1 VQATDEQMTEKGA
14 WYHGV
19 EDVVAE
25 DLDDGE
31 GDPER
36 EEPAHPVPSLQ
47 RRLPPL
53 RRHVG
58 EPADVGEAAGDAQ
71 AAAQQQRAHPR
82 AQHPQHHPRQRHR
95 LPDAPRHHQ
104 LRNLVLDWNT
114 EQSKKND
121 TLYPAEFKLFPFSN
135 PVEFHSKTL

>member
-1 VQATDEQMTEKGA
+1 MEWHVRGVASNEGRGSRV
-14 WYHGV
+14 YHGV

-25 DLDDGE
+25 DLGDAE

-36 EEPAHPVPSLQ
+36 EEQPACPAPLLQ

-58 EPADVGEAAGDAQ
+58 ELPDVGEAAAGEAQ

-82 AQHPQHHPRQRHR
+82 AEHPQHHPRQGHR
-95 LPDAPRHHQ
+95 LADAPRHHQ
-104 LRNLVLDWNT
+104 LRDLFVCCRCSNT
-114 EQSKKND
+114 KK
-121 TLYPAEFKLFPFSN
+121 KLTYTQKQNVMSFFS
-135 PVEFHSKTL
+135 